1 MGPGRQAQWDSPARN
16 SLSKFPPQ
24 LGRPVSSDYPA
35 KRFVHSHP
43 PFSAITIS
51 TIHLQWLPEVD
62 LWSQMLEADDR
73 VSEEKDAL
81 RIGVIYR
88 RKSAKQTSKDV
99 QMGRTSIAISEN
111 ESYKSQFRRQD
122 PKRKPKQAAANKKT
136 IQLMQEF
143 VTERAAFF
151 KEVDSF
157 DLVEESPSPKNLG
170 RWVQE
175 HGEKQ
180 MRLQD
185 MRSAFH
191 PVLRKW
197 LRKQPV
203 SYGSASLTDILET
216 QLTPKHDLGDAE
228 SSEVS
233 DSCSDKL
240 MHQGS
245 SSISLGCG
253 KTGEESSPS
262 LDNIIRSSSIVAQ
275 SKGKGNV
282 KKVQDVTEN
291 GECEND
297 EKELEVAVERLSL
310 YSSSSSSCQHV
321 NAFTKLL
328 KLCGQSSPSTLSD
341 AFSEFWLAVNLQTIQ
356 LNLVPFL
363 IMGIFFGHSQITN
376 ISKVGEGTYGEAFK
390 GGGCVFKI
398 VPIDGDFLV
407 NGEVQKR
414 SSELLE
420 EVLLSLAL
428 NSLRGHLGEES
439 KKNTCKNFIE
449 TRGIRVCQGA
459 YEEFL
464 IKAWQDW
471 DLKHTSENDHPESF
485 PKQQCYV
492 VFILEDGGKDLES
505 FVLKNFD
512 EARSLLIQVTAALAV
527 AEVACEFEHRDLHWG
542 NILLSHNSDETVEFV
557 FKGQQLHAR
566 TFGLSISIIDFTL
579 SRMNNGNSILF
590 MDLASDPALFEGPK
604 GDKQSETYRKML
616 EVTHGCWEESFPKT
630 NVLWLQYLV
639 DVLLTKKTFGQTTKD
654 ERELRSLKKR
664 LLSCNS
670 AEDALMDSFFAPLWI
685 EDHSAAI
692 SKQ

>member
-1 MGPGRQAQWDSPARN
+1 MVGRRISLMHR
-16 SLSKFPPQ
+16 SLST
-24 LGRPVSSDYPA
+24 R
-35 KRFVHSHP
+35 
-43 PFSAITIS
+43 
-51 TIHLQWLPEVD
+51 
-62 LWSQMLEADDR
+62 
-73 VSEEKDAL
+73 
-81 RIGVIYR
+81 
-88 RKSAKQTSKDV
+88 
-99 QMGRTSIAISEN
+99 GRTSITISEN
-111 ESYKSQFRRQD
+111 ESYKSQFMRQD
-122 PKRKPKQAAANKKT
+122 PKRKPKQAAGNKKN
-136 IQLMQEF
+136 IQLIQEF
-143 VTERAAFF
+143 VTEQAAFF

-175 HGEKQ
+175 PGEKQ

-203 SYGSASLTDILET
+203 SYGSASLTDILES

-240 MHQGS
+240 MHQCS
-245 SSISLGCG
+245 NSISLGCG
-253 KTGEESSPS
+253 KTGEENSPS
-262 LDNIIRSSSIVAQ
+262 IDNIIRSSSIVAQ

-297 EKELEVAVERLSL
+297 EKEIEVAVERLSL

-341 AFSEFWLAVNLQTIQ
+341 AFSEFC
-356 LNLVPFL
+356 
-363 IMGIFFGHSQITN
+363 HITN
-376 ISKVGEGTYGEAFK
+376 ISKIGEGTYGEAFR

-428 NSLRGHLGEES
+428 NSLRGHLGEEN

-449 TRGIRVCQGA
+449 TKGIRVCQGA

-670 AEDALMDSFFAPLWI
+670 AEDALTDSFFEPLWI
-685 EDHSAAI
+685 EDHSPDI
-692 SKQ
+692 SKK